1 MVAEVILPLNS
12 KKETFVV
19 PKSAVVNTAEGIF
32 LIKVVNKPQRINV
45 SLGLEVDD
53 KIEVFSDSLQQNDV
67 LLSKANEEIKDGDDI
82 KE

>member
-1 MVAEVILPLNS
+1 MDI
-12 KKETFVV
+12 
-19 PKSAVVNTAEGIF
+19 NTSEKIF
-32 LIKVVNKPQRINV
+32 LIKVVNKKAQRIKV

-82 KE
+82 KQ